1 MPPAQR
7 LVILPDVRNSVGVA
21 IIGYVFLIA
30 SISYMIALDAWLNI
44 VALFFAVIGA
54 LCVLYFWGTR
64 RRPLSLPRIEID
76 NQGITWLAL
85 FYRRSISW
93 PEISGLQE
101 HIRETADGDNH
112 EIRIW
117 LSESRDGSAQE
128 RPHFDLDLGCF
139 LDKSGDGSDT
149 ACAVADWLN
158 EIRSCAASG
167 GNILNHASA
176 PKHIRCVIA

>member
-1 MPPAQR
+1 
-7 LVILPDVRNSVGVA
+7 
-21 IIGYVFLIA
+21 
-30 SISYMIALDAWLNI
+30 MIALDAWLSI